1 MMPAP
6 VLDTQSNTHR
16 LRWLLPDS
24 ATACLATP
32 DCCAITTK
40 RHKISSLKTPAARS
54 CFNLR
59 SAYAANPVSL
69 PLRVIIGAPELVA
82 KSHSTR
88 GTAAAHSP
96 RFRALALF
104 GRRPLE
110 RVDNPTIPASENLHN
125 T

>member
-32 DCCAITTK
+32 DCCAITTR

-54 CFNLR
+54 CFNLHSTYPAKR
-59 SAYAANPVSL
+59 VSL
-69 PLRVIIGAPELVA
+69 PLRVITGAPELVA
-82 KSHSTR
+82 KDAMRRTKGRLSLL
-88 GTAAAHSP
+88 HSP
-96 RFRALALF
+96 SSHHDVRRLAN
-104 GRRPLE
+104 GSC
-110 RVDNPTIPASENLHN
+110 NH
-125 T
+125 